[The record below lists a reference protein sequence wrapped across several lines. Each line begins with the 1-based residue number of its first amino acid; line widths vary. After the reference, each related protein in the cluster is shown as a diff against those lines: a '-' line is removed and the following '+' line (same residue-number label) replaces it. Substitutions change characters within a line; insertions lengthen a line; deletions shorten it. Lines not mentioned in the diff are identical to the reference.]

1 MSPEKYGLPCRSA
14 GILDSARNIGIILGK
29 KIPER
34 TMKWVAAI
42 LFIGFGLYGLYEY
55 VAADFWNAPL
65 VIGGLVALAGSIWL
79 AARNATPPALEQTCP
94 VEQGKD

>member
-1 MSPEKYGLPCRSA
+1 MSPVKYGLPFRSA
-14 GILDSARNIGIILGK
+14 GILDSARYIGIVLDK

-55 VAADFWNAPL
+55 VAAEFWNAPL
-65 VIGGLVALAGSIWL
+65 VIGGLLALAGSIWL

>member
-1 MSPEKYGLPCRSA
+1 MSPVKYGLPCRSA

-34 TMKWVAAI
+34 TLKWVAAI

-55 VAADFWNAPL
+55 VAAEFWNAPL
-65 VIGGLVALAGSIWL
+65 VIGGLVTLAGSIWL
-79 AARNATPPALEQTCP
+79 AARKATPPALEQTCP

>member
-1 MSPEKYGLPCRSA
+1 MSPVKYGLPCRSA

-42 LFIGFGLYGLYEY
+42 LFIGFGVYGLYEY
-55 VAADFWNAPL
+55 VSPDFWNAPL

-79 AARNATPPALEQTCP
+79 AARNSTPPALEQTCP
-94 VEQGKD
+94 VEQGED

>member
-1 MSPEKYGLPCRSA
+1 MSPVKYGLPCRSA
-14 GILDSARNIGIILGK
+14 GILDSARYIGIVLDK

>member
-1 MSPEKYGLPCRSA
+1 MSPVKYGLPCRSA

-34 TMKWVAAI
+34 IMKWVAAI

>member
-1 MSPEKYGLPCRSA
+1 MMVADG
-14 GILDSARNIGIILGK
+14 IGIMFGIVLGK

-55 VAADFWNAPL
+55 VAAEFWNAPL
-65 VIGGLVALAGSIWL
+65 VIGGLLALAGSIWL